1 MTNLRYPDTD
11 IREDVIDRAADIVE
25 RALETVHATIEVG
38 GFTLEVDEVGVGY
51 ARTEIP
57 SLIRA
62 SARTGKTFHIR
73 NVKNPDAASALLMS
87 PEVLARIVSVRTR
100 RRTLGELLKTLPF
113 KHIDTSALSLRAGVA
128 DNVMRPLRVPV
139 LDDSTGD

>member
-1 MTNLRYPDTD
+1 MTNVRYPDTV
-11 IREDVIDRAADIVE
+11 IREDVSE
-25 RALETVHATIEVG
+25 RALETVHATIEFA

-57 SLIRA
+57 SLIRT

-87 PEVLARIVSVRTR
+87 PEVLARIVSVHTR
-100 RRTLGELLKTLPF
+100 RRTLGEVLKTLPF
-113 KHIDTSALSLRAGVA
+113 KHIDAPAVSLRARVT

-139 LDDSTGD
+139 MDDSTGD